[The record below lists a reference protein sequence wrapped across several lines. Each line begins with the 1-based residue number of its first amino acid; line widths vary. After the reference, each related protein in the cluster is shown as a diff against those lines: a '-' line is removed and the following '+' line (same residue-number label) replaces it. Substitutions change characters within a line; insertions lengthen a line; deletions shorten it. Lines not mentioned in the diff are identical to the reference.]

1 MEYVTNSAFDHLPKG
16 IARRFD
22 SRYDVV
28 IRTLDDGTRT
38 ELQPML
44 QTPSGEYVRFED
56 YAKLVEK
63 CERLTKAGDDLVLKI
78 EWRNVV
84 IVDPPSMSLLKVS
97 PDCLCNCHN
106 FDNVIEAWNA
116 AKGGQS

>member
-44 QTPSGEYVRFED
+44 QTPTGEYVRFED
-56 YAKLVEK
+56 YAQLVEK
-63 CERLTKAGDDLVLKI
+63 CERLTKAGEAMID
-78 EWRNVV
+78 EWWLQLSCPERMKASWMQEQA
-84 IVDPPSMSLLKVS
+84 IVG
-97 PDCLCNCHN
+97 
-106 FDNVIEAWNA
+106 WNA
-116 AKGGQS
+116 AKNGGQS

>member
-1 MEYVTNSAFDHLPKG
+1 MFTLKFNIDDAPKG

-38 ELQPML
+38 ELHPML

-63 CERLTKAGDDLVLKI
+63 CERLKAEVVKHI
-78 EWRNVV
+78 EEASNAR
-84 IVDPPSMSLLKVS
+84 LKVAEVVKDAMQLKS
-97 PDCLCNCHN
+97 E
-106 FDNVIEAWNA
+106 FDRL
-116 AKGGQS
+116 KGGQS

>member
-16 IARRFD
+16 IARRYD

-63 CERLTKAGDDLVLKI
+63 CERLTKAGDAMAARLIYQGYPETV
-78 EWRNVV
+78 
-84 IVDPPSMSLLKVS
+84 P
-97 PDCLCNCHN
+97 
-106 FDNVIEAWNA
+106 AWEDA
-116 AKGGQS
+116 KKGGQS